1 MKTNHLTRNPVL
13 IAIALTLM
21 STAACAETLTGRV
34 VDIADGNTL
43 TLLVGRQ
50 PYKIQIAAIDA
61 PERHQAWGDQS
72 KTNLSRLTLNRTAVA
87 NCSRLERWDHQAC
100 HVTVNGIDIGL
111 QQIKEGMAWWV
122 RQDTHTQSAEDQSA
136 YESAELMAKMRR
148 MGLWGATNPV
158 PPWEFRGRN

>member
-1 MKTNHLTRNPVL
+1 MQSNHLTRNQVL

-21 STAACAETLTGRV
+21 STAASADSLTGRV
-34 VDIADGNTL
+34 VNIADGDTL

-61 PERHQAWGDQS
+61 PERYQAWGDQS
-72 KTNLSRLTLNRTAVA
+72 RTNLSRLTLNRTAVA

-100 HVTVNGIDIGL
+100 QVTVNGIDIGL
-111 QQIKEGMAWWV
+111 QQIKEGMAWWI
-122 RQDTHTQSAEDQSA
+122 RQDAHAQSAEDQSA

-148 MGLWGATNPV
+148 LGLWGATNPV
-158 PPWEFRGRN
+158 PPWEFRGRH